1 MTILADIRPDSWN
14 FPLLIHIVG
23 ATVLVGGVL
32 TCATALRAAGD
43 SLRLHRLGYGAL
55 LYVALPG
62 LIVMRIGAAL
72 IWHKHNPNHSFLWA
86 VFPHTGDVTWI
97 KIGGTVADFGGGLL
111 VLALILGWFG
121 LKRMEGATGDFLAK
135 FPVVSKM
142 TGATLLRYTM
152 LISIVLLV
160 GYVLAVWAMA
170 GKPD

>member
-1 MTILADIRPDSWN
+1 MTVLADIRPDSWN

-32 TCATALRAAGD
+32 TGASALRAANGN
-43 SLRLHRLGYGAL
+43 LRLLRLGYNAL

-62 LIVMRIGAAL
+62 LIVMRIGAATM
-72 IWHKHNPNHSFLWA
+72 WQKYNPNHSFLWA
-86 VFPHTGDVTWI
+86 VFPHRHDVTWI

-111 VLALILGWFG
+111 LLALILGWFG
-121 LKRMEGATGDFLAK
+121 LKRMEGVQGDFLTK

-142 TGATLLRYTM
+142 TGETLLRLTM
-152 LISIVLLV
+152 LITIVLLA

-170 GKPD
+170 GKPS